1 VSEVASSGRR
11 VQVAVAIFAL
21 LLVVVVGGDA
31 IGWLETP
38 LAIGTGDES
47 GAKEAKLDLRATR
60 AACRFGVALSRAG
73 TRGRTRIDAE
83 ALADA
88 YADGFNDLP
97 ARNRARIREAC
108 LDGVRTGLRAR
119 NRRSDGIGHARKS
132 LRRK

>member
-1 VSEVASSGRR
+1 MTEVASSGRR
-11 VQVAVAIFAL
+11 VHVAIAIFAL
-21 LLVVVVGGDA
+21 LLVGVVGADA

-38 LAIGTGDES
+38 LAIGTDDES

-83 ALADA
+83 ELADA

-97 ARNRARIREAC
+97 AGNRARIREAC
-108 LDGVRTGLRAR
+108 LDGVRTGLR
-119 NRRSDGIGHARKS
+119 NRRSDGTGHTRKS
-132 LRRK
+132 PRRK

>member
-11 VQVAVAIFAL
+11 VQIAIAIFAL

-47 GAKEAKLDLRATR
+47 GAKEAKFDLRATR

-83 ALADA
+83 EL
-88 YADGFNDLP
+88 ADGFNDLP

-119 NRRSDGIGHARKS
+119 NRQS
-132 LRRK
+132 